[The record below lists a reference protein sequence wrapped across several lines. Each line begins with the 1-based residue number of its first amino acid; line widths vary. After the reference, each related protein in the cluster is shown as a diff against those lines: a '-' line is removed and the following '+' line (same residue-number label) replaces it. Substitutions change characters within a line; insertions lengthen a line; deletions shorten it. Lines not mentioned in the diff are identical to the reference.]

1 MFCGGNKKQF
11 VIWKHFSYYGLF
23 QTHGEDKQRNRFS
36 IAITTRYKQR
46 NFNLS
51 DGCFLDR
58 TELGFF
64 FLFLKKK
71 NPQMSSFEVL
81 GIFVTFVTYELKDL
95 RGCDRKNYV
104 VRPRRIAAAT
114 SLARFPTLPFLQ
126 VGLVHRISTIF
137 GHTAPS
143 TFVFFF
149 LVVLIELLSR
159 RFINFIYP
167 RVVSILTTK
176 RFIFKS
182 QRHAN
187 IFFSTRYYPRS
198 PLRMANIKPV
208 GPVEPL

>member
-1 MFCGGNKKQF
+1 MFF
-11 VIWKHFSYYGLF
+11 RS
-23 QTHGEDKQRNRFS
+23 NR
-36 IAITTRYKQR
+36 TRI
-46 NFNLS
+46 
-51 DGCFLDR
+51 
-58 TELGFF
+58 F
-64 FLFLKKK
+64 FLISQKK
-71 NPQMSSFEVL
+71 NPPNV
-81 GIFVTFVTYELKDL
+81 
-95 RGCDRKNYV
+95 V
-104 VRPRRIAAAT
+104 VRGTRNFRDVRNVRIEGSPAVAIEKITLFVPGGSPPPQAWLASLLFLSFRLVLSTEYQRYSVTRR
-114 SLARFPTLPFLQ
+114 LLLLF
-126 VGLVHRISTIF
+126 
-137 GHTAPS
+137 
-143 TFVFFF
+143 FFF